1 MHNLKRSIYIGQQY
15 VAVNL
20 SNLQCF
26 VMERVQIKVVEVIV
40 VAAFVFQFFWLQS
53 LFESLILIERFEV
66 LMFGSIVAALE
77 QISPLVSWYY
87 VRKQPY
93 LFTVS

>member
-26 VMERVQIKVVEVIV
+26 VMERVQIKVVEFVVV
-40 VAAFVFQFFWLQS
+40 VAAFVFQIFFCS
-53 LFESLILIERFEV
+53 K
-66 LMFGSIVAALE
+66 A
-77 QISPLVSWYY
+77 
-87 VRKQPY
+87 Y
-93 LFTVS
+93 LKV